1 MTTIGEHVNIIEPIE
16 TQPQQKWFC
25 YLLRNK
31 NLDYRNLTYNGSTN
45 DPKRRLR
52 QHNGELVGGA
62 KYTTSKKGNGEWM
75 YYGYIENLDKSL
87 ALSLEKKIQIKS
99 RRMKGINPLERR
111 LAAIKEILSN
121 VGYDGRFHLL
131 KYVNPI

>member
-1 MTTIGEHVNIIEPIE
+1 MENYII
-16 TQPQQKWFC
+16 
-25 YLLRNK
+25 YLLINSCNSNTYVGITNNK
-31 NLDYRNLTYNGSTN
+31 E
-45 DPKRRLR
+45 RRIR

-62 KYTTSKKGNGEWM
+62 KYTTSKKGDGEWM

-87 ALSLEKKIQIKS
+87 ALSLEKRIQIKS

-121 VGYDGRFHLL
+121 YENIHFTFL
-131 KYVNPI
+131 